1 MPRAIPGGFGLFMPN
16 AEFRNNN
23 NRALQSGVGPTGS
36 DDRMKRAKV
45 LASTP
50 APAPTG
56 GTPKPE
62 IAGSFRTILW
72 VLLLAFALVAF
83 YAYAKQ

>member
-1 MPRAIPGGFGLFMPN
+1 MPRAIPGGFGLFMPD
-16 AEFRNNN
+16 AEFHNNN

-36 DDRMKRAKV
+36 DDRMKRANV
-45 LASTP
+45 LAPT
-50 APAPTG
+50 PAPTG

-83 YAYAKQ
+83 SAYAKQ